1 MPIDGLV
8 SGLDTDAIVSQLME
22 LERVPRNQMANR
34 RDVASAALEALRT
47 IDAKLGS
54 VSLAASAL
62 ARPTGWTARVAT
74 STDSTVA
81 TATANLGAAPTQLTF
96 RVDAL
101 AAAHGIAAGGTVPTM
116 GDVVAPSGSITL
128 TIGGEAH
135 VVDVGGGTLEE
146 VIAAVNAAGLPV
158 RAVAVNTG
166 NGHRLQIDSTTTG
179 AASAFTLD
187 GLDPSLGGTVVTTEG
202 ADARI
207 TLGTG
212 PGAYS
217 VTSSTNAFTDITPGV
232 SVVARAVS
240 ASPVTISVAADDA
253 AIADRVSALV
263 DAANAALEEIT
274 KQSAYDPE
282 TKRSAL
288 LTGDAGVRRISQTII
303 RAVTEAVGQSALGA
317 PSLAGISLDRSGKFT
332 FDRSKFL
339 DAYASDPAAVER
351 LFVAGGTSS
360 ADGLSF
366 SGASGTTASGT
377 AAVEITALPTA
388 ATISSDPMTWPADG
402 GTTLSVRRSGN
413 VVSYELAPGDTID
426 DAVAGLQAAIDEA
439 GLGLVVTHD
448 GSSLTVT
455 SSVEGSSGSFDVAWD
470 GATWYAA
477 LGTDIEGTIDGVPAT
492 GSGRTLTAGTGSPFA
507 GLAVTYDGI
516 DLGAVGSV
524 SYEPGLA
531 QRLVAAVAQA
541 RVPQGGALTSSTS
554 MRQARID
561 TLTRSIE
568 AYDRRLVGRE
578 AQLRAQYAAL
588 EVALGKLQSMGTWL
602 SGQLAGL
609 MSGQSR

>member
-8 SGLDTDAIVSQLME
+8 SGLDTDAIVSQLIE

-34 RDVASAALEALRT
+34 RDTAAAALEALRA

-62 ARPTGWTARVAT
+62 ARPTGWAARVAS
-74 STDSTVA
+74 STDATVA
-81 TATANLGAAPTQLTF
+81 TATANLGTAASQLTF

-101 AAAHGIAAGGTVPTM
+101 AAAHGLASTGTVPGM
-116 GDVVAPSGSITL
+116 DGVVASSGSITV

-135 VVDVGGGTLEE
+135 SIDVGAGTLEE
-146 VIAAVNAAGLPV
+146 VVAAVNAAGLGV

-166 NGHRLQIDSTTTG
+166 AGHRLQIDSTATG
-179 AASAFTLD
+179 AASSFTLD

-217 VTSSTNAFTDITPGV
+217 VTSASNAFSDITPGV
-232 SVVARAVS
+232 SVVVKAVS
-240 ASPVTISVAADDA
+240 TTPVTVSVSADDT
-253 AIADRVSALV
+253 AIADRVAALV
-263 DAANAALEEIT
+263 EAANGALAEIA

-288 LTGDAGVRRISQTII
+288 LTGDAGVRRIAQGLV
-303 RAVTEAVGQSALGA
+303 RAVTDGVGQSELGA
-317 PSLAGISLDRSGKFT
+317 PSLAGISLDRSGKLV
-332 FDRSKFL
+332 FDREKFL
-339 DAYASDPAAVER
+339 GAYAADPSGVER
-351 LFVAGGTSS
+351 LFVAGGS
-360 ADGLSF
+360 ASAAGLTF
-366 SGASGTTASGT
+366 SGAGGTTAAGT
-377 AAVEITALPTA
+377 ADVEITSLPTA
-388 ATISSDPMTWPADG
+388 ATIGSDPMTWPADG
-402 GTTLSVRRSGN
+402 GTVLSIRRGGI
-413 VVSYELAPGDTID
+413 VASYELLAGDTAD
-426 DAVAGLQAAIDEA
+426 DAIAGLQAAIDEA
-439 GLGLVVTHD
+439 GLGLLVSHD
-448 GSSLTVT
+448 GSAVTVT
-455 SSVEGSSGSFDVAWD
+455 AGDVGSSGSFDVAWD

-477 LGTDIEGTIDGVPAT
+477 LGTDIAGTIDGVPAT
-492 GSGRTLTAGTGSPFA
+492 GSGRTLTAGTGSPYQ
-507 GLAVTYDGI
+507 GLAVTYDGV

-531 QRLVAAVAQA
+531 QRLVSTVATSRA
-541 RVPQGGALTSSTS
+541 PQGGALTSSST

-609 MSGQSR
+609 MSSPSK